1 MGTIPS
7 QPATS
12 GSEQPHRVLD
22 AKGKAR
28 LQRAVKE
35 FESVMVG
42 YMLKSM
48 RSSVPKEEMFGES
61 LGGDMMEGM
70 FDGELAR
77 YVSRGSDLGL
87 GEMLYKE
94 ITGEELPTVR
104 PPSTGANK
112 PAAPTIRR
120 SPVTVHPPS
129 SGSTGTPVVTPRATA
144 VIAPITTAPET
155 SIATPRVPVTF
166 GGVPP
171 SVPSIVHPPFTP
183 PVQSGVQ
190 PEAGQVRPG
199 TVPTPVE
206 KQPVAP
212 LLGEQKQETIAPAIG
227 NVTAPPDTIRR
238 RLDALDP
245 IIRSAADTT
254 GVNASL
260 LKAVIAT
267 ESGGRTE
274 ARSTR
279 NAKGLMQLIDSTA
292 SAMGVRNVWDPLQNV
307 QGGAKYLGQM
317 MDRFGGNIEHAL
329 ASYNAGPGAVE
340 KHKGVPPYRET
351 QQYVGKVLEYLRY
364 FEQQETGSDE

>member
-129 SGSTGTPVVTPRATA
+129 SGSTGTPVVTPLTAAVAATKKA
-144 VIAPITTAPET
+144 VADTTNAPGPAPATIGPVPAAVPVRSEQKPET
-155 SIATPRVPVTF
+155 V
-166 GGVPP
+166 
-171 SVPSIVHPPFTP
+171 
-183 PVQSGVQ
+183 
-190 PEAGQVRPG
+190 
-199 TVPTPVE
+199 
-206 KQPVAP
+206 
-212 LLGEQKQETIAPAIG
+212 APAIG